1 MNQRSGQPRNHVFV
15 LRLWA
20 ENAPPA
26 AAWRAQITHVA
37 SSERRYF
44 TNYGELCEF
53 LDRYHG
59 GQAAR
64 AALD

>member
-1 MNQRSGQPRNHVFV
+1 VNQRPGQPRDHVFV

-20 ENAPPA
+20 ENAPPT